1 MDLLSRFFIIRILCL
16 KNNLFFKYMVCIIN
30 LFYNTSQ
37 ILMIYI
43 YIPWYNIYYP
53 WFILR
58 EWISLST
65 LTWKAKAAIWD
76 VMRRMNFS
84 EHSHIEGKACDLR
97 CEMWWGEWISLS
109 TLTWKAKPAIWDV
122 MRRKDFSEHS
132 HMEGKAR
139 DLRCDEKS
147 ILSRTN
153 SIYTPAPQR
162 RRGVYC
168 FTSVRPR
175 YFSSHFSQ

>member
-1 MDLLSRFFIIRILCL
+1 MILFLFMDLLSRFFIIRILCL

-43 YIPWYNIYYP
+43 YIYIPWYNIYYP

-76 VMRRMNFS
+76 VMRRMDFS

-97 CEMWWGEWISLS
+97 CDEENGFLWALSHGRQSLQSEMWWGERISLS
-109 TLTWKAKPAIWDV
+109 TLTFEQNK
-122 MRRKDFSEHS
+122 
-132 HMEGKAR
+132 
-139 DLRCDEKS
+139 
-147 ILSRTN
+147 
-153 SIYTPAPQR
+153 
-162 RRGVYC
+162 
-168 FTSVRPR
+168 
-175 YFSSHFSQ
+175 

>member
-1 MDLLSRFFIIRILCL
+1 MILFLFMDLLSRFFIIRILCL

-76 VMRRMNFS
+76 VMRRM
-84 EHSHIEGKACDLR
+84 
-97 CEMWWGEWISLS
+97 
-109 TLTWKAKPAIWDV
+109 
-122 MRRKDFSEHS
+122 DFSEHS
-132 HMEGKAR
+132 HMEGKAW

-162 RRGVYC
+162 RRGYTVLPQQHHMQ
-168 FTSVRPR
+168 TLV
-175 YFSSHFSQ
+175 